1 MSVSRLIS
9 TVCIAFFGLASAAIA
24 QESSQPAEDR
34 TGLPDSYVGPVSEVA
49 AVVGDEVIT
58 TYDLAQRVILMM
70 ISSGQRFPES
80 ALPQLQAQALQ
91 DLIEEKLKLKEA
103 ASYDL
108 RPEQKEINAEIAAI
122 AAQSGLTAAD
132 LERQLNTQGLSLDSL
147 RSQIGA
153 QMLWPQLVRGRYGRR
168 VRIND
173 DEVDATI
180 ERMREEAGSE
190 QYLVSEIC
198 IPIPSREE
206 AQAYYQGSLQLLEQ
220 MRRGVPFAVVAQQFS
235 ACTSA
240 AAGGDLGWIRAG
252 ELPEDLDRAIRDVP
266 VGAVTNPIPV
276 DNALMIM
283 AVREKRDAVQQGE
296 KTWTLAYASAPID
309 KGRNEARN
317 ALEKL
322 STANACAEGG
332 SRADLGPLV
341 TPAFLPSVQLKDI
354 DPRVHTAIEDLDR
367 GDMSAF
373 IEADGR
379 LHVAYVCELDEG
391 LGIPSRKTLE
401 DRLYQRQLSKISEQY
416 LRDVER
422 RTMVDVRLNR
432 RDPLGQPGNPNG

>member
-1 MSVSRLIS
+1 MSISRLIS
-9 TVCIAFFGLASAAIA
+9 KSCIALFGVVSAAAA
-24 QESSQPAEDR
+24 QGVQPAAPQDEDR
-34 TGLPDSYVGPVSEVA
+34 TGLPASYQGPVSEVA
-49 AVVGDEVIT
+49 AVVGEEVIT
-58 TYDLAQRVILMM
+58 TYDLTQRVMLMM
-70 ISSGQRFPES
+70 ISAGQRFPES
-80 ALPQLQAQALQ
+80 ALPQLEAQALR
-91 DLIEEKLKLKEA
+91 DLVEEKLKLNEA
-103 ASYDL
+103 AEYDL
-108 RPEQKEINAEIAAI
+108 KPEKKEIDAELQAI
-122 AAQSGLTAAD
+122 AAQSGLTYD
-132 LERQLNTQGLSLDSL
+132 DMEQQLNSQGLTLDSL

-153 QMLWPQLVRGRYGRR
+153 QMLWPQLVRGKFGRR
-168 VRIND
+168 VRVNE
-173 DEVDATI
+173 DELELTV

-206 AQAYYQGSLQLLEQ
+206 AQTYYQGSMQLLEQ

-240 AAGGDLGWIRAG
+240 AAGGDMGWIRAG
-252 ELPEDLDRAIRDVP
+252 ELPEELDQAVRELP

-276 DNALMIM
+276 DNAFMIL
-283 AVREKRDAVQQGE
+283 AVREKRAPVQQGA
-296 KTWTLAYASAPID
+296 KTWTLAYASAPLD

-322 STANACAEGG
+322 QTSNACAGGG
-332 SRADLGPLV
+332 SRQDLGPLV
-341 TPAFLPSVQLKDI
+341 TPALLPSVQLKDI
-354 DPRVHTAIEDLDR
+354 DPRFHTAIEDLDR

-391 LGIPSRKTLE
+391 LGIPSRRTLE
-401 DRLYQRQLSKISEQY
+401 DRLYQRQLNKFSDQY

-422 RTMVDVRLNR
+422 RTMVDIRLKR
-432 RDPLGQPGNPNG
+432 QGPANPNG